1 MTDEAKP
8 VCGWCLSASSQTPCL
23 RCEEKIFAVM
33 KNVRVLNPT
42 RHAPSPNEHGWDGAD
57 AMKLYNASFS
67 TNIEGAPAVI
77 AIDGRGA
84 PGVQK
89 PIAVDGQVKC
99 IVCDEWSEFHLICEE
114 CRTAVN
120 FARSI
125 KHFSNWEETLEILER
140 EEVVALLKFVSSNA
154 VRRYLEDEIG
164 RFGEA

>member
-1 MTDEAKP
+1 M
-8 VCGWCLSASSQTPCL
+8 
-23 RCEEKIFAVM
+23 RR
-33 KNVRVLNPT
+33 VRVINPT
-42 RHAPSPNEHGWDGAD
+42 RHVHPAPGAD
-57 AMKLYNASFS
+57 PDTSNALKIFNASFS
-67 TNIEGAPAVI
+67 TDFAGARAVI
-77 AIDGRGA
+77 AIDGRGS

-125 KHFSNWEETLEILER
+125 KHFSNWEETLAILER
-140 EEVVALLKFVSSNA
+140 EEVIALLKFVSSNA

-164 RFGEA
+164 RFGED